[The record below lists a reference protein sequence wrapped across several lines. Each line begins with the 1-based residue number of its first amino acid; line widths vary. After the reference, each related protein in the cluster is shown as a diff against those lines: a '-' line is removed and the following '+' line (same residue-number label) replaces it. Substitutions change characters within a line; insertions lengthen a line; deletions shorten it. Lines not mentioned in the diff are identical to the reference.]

1 MAIWKIQEKKEPKKE
16 KTLALKVSKSKS
28 SKEDEDVSYL
38 AQIFIR
44 DMKKNE
50 RFHKN
55 GNTNKSSSGSDY
67 WHECGKLG
75 HFIKDCPMHK
85 VEYKYYVKDGGDK
98 GK

>member
-1 MAIWKIQEKKEPKKE
+1 M
-16 KTLALKVSKSKS
+16 ALKVSKSKS

-67 WHECGKLG
+67 
-75 HFIKDCPMHK
+75 
-85 VEYKYYVKDGGDK
+85 
-98 GK
+98 